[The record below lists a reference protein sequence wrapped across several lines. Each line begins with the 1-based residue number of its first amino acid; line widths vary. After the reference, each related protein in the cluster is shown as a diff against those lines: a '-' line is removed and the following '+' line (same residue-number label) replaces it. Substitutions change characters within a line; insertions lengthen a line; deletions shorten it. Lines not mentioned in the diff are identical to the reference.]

1 MFKIW
6 LRGESEEGMQL
17 LIEKSLSPKKVAT
30 SVCKKLKS
38 PVLCTTSRYHNYI
51 NIKNLR
57 C

>member
-6 LRGESEEGMQL
+6 LRGESEEGIQL